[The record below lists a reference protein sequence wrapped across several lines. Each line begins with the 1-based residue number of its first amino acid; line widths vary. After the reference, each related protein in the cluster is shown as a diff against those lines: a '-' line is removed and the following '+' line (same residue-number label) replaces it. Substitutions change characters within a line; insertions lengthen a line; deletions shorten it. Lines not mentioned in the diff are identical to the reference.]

1 MRIEVYLMINFNNEK
16 NMYDLFIDNKTLTT
30 QELLGVGF
38 TNKDLTRL
46 IEAGKI
52 RRVSRGIYELEN
64 AQGLFKY
71 TQILFSKRCKNSER
85 GKNAGNFR
93 EGRPL
98 YQRFHHRLRQPHS
111 GIQQQHPAPAHP

>member
-1 MRIEVYLMINFNNEK
+1 MINFNNEK

-71 TQILFSKRCKNSER
+71 TQILFSKRCKRFSKNYKR
-85 GKNAGNFR
+85 GVSYCNNWKAWSCCN
-93 EGRPL
+93 
-98 YQRFHHRLRQPHS
+98 
-111 GIQQQHPAPAHP
+111 